1 MPEWVSTDLVG
12 GGGGSL
18 ERILRTGAVVGGFI
32 RGLMHSGSGFSKLYT
47 GCSGICLSLK
57 EISITN
63 ILGV

>member
-1 MPEWVSTDLVG
+1 M
-12 GGGGSL
+12 
-18 ERILRTGAVVGGFI
+18 VGGFI